1 MAESGSQHLPSFESQ
16 NSLSQGR
23 TDLAYDRTRLAHE
36 RTLMAWARTSASL
49 ISLGFTIYKFFD
61 EFRPGQGNGS
71 QIFAFLMIC
80 IGLISL
86 LLACFQHLFSLE
98 ELDEHR
104 TPRPQSLALAISF
117 LVCGLGVFGLVVVA
131 FRL

>member
-1 MAESGSQHLPSFESQ
+1 LPSFESQ
-16 NSLSQGR
+16 NSLSQDR

-36 RTLMAWARTSASL
+36 RTLMAWARTSATL
-49 ISLGFTIYKFFD
+49 ISLGFVIYKFSD
-61 EFRPGQGNGS
+61 GYRPGQGNGS

-98 ELDEHR
+98 ELDEQR
-104 TPRPQSLALAISF
+104 TPRPQQSLALAIAF